1 MDSDTIRK
9 LKNAVAWAQRRGLT
23 FVRFNGKTG
32 VSLDVD
38 NTCPKADS
46 GNMCKYCYRKDLLRC
61 GRLKDTVYH
70 DGAVSETMLQT
81 LREFCGKVRAAAPK
95 LRSIRTFSL
104 SDYRPEHGAFWQ
116 AVWRAIRK
124 AGLRVHVITK
134 QFTHVADIAPHVDCV
149 NVSIDSLE
157 AGNWVPAE
165 LARRAH
171 DNVIVRC
178 VVLNENDHGI
188 VKNADLITVY
198 HGMKIGD
205 VETYRTTAT
214 THKKL
219 CAKVQK
225 EEKTATCCITGHCD
239 TCGKCWYPK
248 KLRK

>member
-1 MDSDTIRK
+1 MNKDTTRK

-23 FVRFNGKTG
+23 FVRYNAKTG

-38 NTCPKADS
+38 NTCPKADA
-46 GNMCKYCYRKDLLRC
+46 GNMCKYCYRKDLQRC
-61 GRLKDTVYH
+61 GRLKDKVYH
-70 DGAVSETMLQT
+70 DGALNEHTLT
-81 LREFCGKVRAAAPK
+81 HLREFCHKVREAAPK

-104 SDYRPEHGAFWQ
+104 SDFRPEHGAFWRMI
-116 AVWRAIRK
+116 WRTIRK

-134 QFTHVADIAPHVDCV
+134 QIRHVAWITHHVDCV

-157 AGNWVPAE
+157 PETHHAAQE
-165 LARRAH
+165 LRRH
-171 DNVIVRC
+171 YPNVIVRT
-178 VVLNENDHGI
+178 VVLNENDHGT
-188 VKNADLITVY
+188 VPAADLITVY
-198 HGMKIGD
+198 HGMRIPD

-225 EEKTATCCITGHCD
+225 EERTATCCITGHCD

-248 KLRK
+248 KLRR